1 MTSLTQSLNMSGYDM
16 PMIRS
21 AMKWSS
27 FRKSASPTVPTWS
40 WDRWRY
46 QTINHTAPC
55 NREKSGDEP
64 GVIMKRFIADTV
76 AMVVFSTLLGAFV
89 EIVLAGL
96 GPIQSFWLPS
106 PADPMGCS

>member
-1 MTSLTQSLNMSGYDM
+1 
-16 PMIRS
+16 
-21 AMKWSS
+21 
-27 FRKSASPTVPTWS
+27 
-40 WDRWRY
+40 
-46 QTINHTAPC
+46 
-55 NREKSGDEP
+55 
-64 GVIMKRFIADTV
+64 MKRFIADTV